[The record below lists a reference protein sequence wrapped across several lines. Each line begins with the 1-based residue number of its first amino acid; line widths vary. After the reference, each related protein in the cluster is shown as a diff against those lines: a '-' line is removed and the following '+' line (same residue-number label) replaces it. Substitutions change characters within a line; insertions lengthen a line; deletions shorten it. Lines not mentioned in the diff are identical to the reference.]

1 MTSAFINRLVTG
13 VPGLDTILGGGLP
26 EFSFNL
32 ITGAPGSG
40 KTTLA
45 HQIMFNLATPD
56 RPALFFTVLGEPPIK
71 MLRYQQQF
79 SFFDVEKIN
88 KSVHFLN
95 LSTEMNSGDFDQ
107 VLARVVKEVN
117 DRSAGLVFVDSF
129 RSVSSISHRK
139 SEGESQLQQFIQSL
153 GSFLTGWQ
161 ATTFLVGEYEG
172 TDSGANPIFTVADGI
187 FMLNQAVEQNS
198 TVRKIRVWKMRG
210 QAVVNGLHSFRI
222 SNSGIEVFPRLL
234 SQPRPE
240 DPARQTVG
248 PIRGRLSMG
257 SPELDAMMGGG
268 LPMGH
273 SMLVS
278 GPSGSGKSTLAAMF
292 LAAGARAG
300 EKGLLATFER
310 NSSQASHA
318 EINRLVADRSISVI
332 ETPGLDVSLD
342 ETLHEL
348 TLAIAADGAT
358 RVVIDSLSGL
368 ELALDPHFRLDFR
381 EAVYRIVAGLT
392 AAGASVIITTEADQH
407 CTHPPTAPHTTSFLT
422 DSMIMQR
429 HVEVDGR
436 LERQLAVVK
445 MRNSAHSGAVRA
457 YRITDAGIEIT
468 PRS

>member
-1 MTSAFINRLVTG
+1 MTHAFITRLVTG

-45 HQIMFNLATPD
+45 HQLMFNLAAPD
-56 RPALFFTVLGEPPIK
+56 RIALFFTVLGEPPIK

-79 SFFDVEKIN
+79 SFFDIDKVNE
-88 KSVHFLN
+88 SVRFIN
-95 LSTEMNSGDFDQ
+95 LSKEMSSGDFGQ
-107 VLARVVKEVN
+107 VLERIVQEVH
-117 DRSAGLVFVDSF
+117 DHSAGLVFVDSF
-129 RSVSSISHRK
+129 RSVASIGHAK
-139 SEGESQLQQFIQSL
+139 GNGETELQDFVQRL
-153 GSFLTGWQ
+153 AVFLTGWQ

-172 TDSGANPIFTVADGI
+172 AEIGANPVFTVADGI
-187 FMLNQAVEQNS
+187 LMLNQTVEQNS
-198 TVRKIRVWKMRG
+198 AVRKVRIWKMRG
-210 QAVVNGLHSFRI
+210 QAVMNGLHSFRI
-222 SNSGIEVFPRLL
+222 SSSGIDVFPRLL

-240 DPARQTVG
+240 DPARQEDGEV
-248 PIRGRLSMG
+248 PRRLSMG
-257 SPELDAMMGGG
+257 IPELDAMMGGG

-278 GPSGSGKSTLAAMF
+278 GPSGSGKTTLAAMF

-300 EKGLLATFER
+300 EKGLLVTFER
-310 NSSQASHA
+310 NSSQATNP

-348 TLAIAADGAT
+348 TLAVAADGAT

-381 EAVYRIVAGLT
+381 EAVYRIVAALT
-392 AAGASVIITTEADQH
+392 AAGASVVISTEADQH
-407 CTHPPTAPHTTSFLT
+407 CTHPPTAPHTTAFLT

-436 LERQLAVVK
+436 LERHLAVVK
-445 MRNSAHSGAVRA
+445 MRNSAHSGAVRTF
-457 YRITDAGIEIT
+457 RITDAGIEIT
-468 PRS
+468 PVS